1 MYNIFLQSHAGSW
14 AILIILFL
22 ISYFARKQK
31 ISVMLQRLFYII
43 MLVSGI
49 GMLVMR
55 DFELLYVVKGI
66 LAILLIGVMEMLT
79 ARSRKQRPVAG
90 LWVGF
95 VVLLAIVVLIGYEVI
110 AF

>member
-1 MYNIFLQSHAGSW
+1 MYNIFYQSHAGSW

-49 GMLVMR
+49 GMVFIMG
-55 DFELLYVVKGI
+55 FPLLYVVKGF
-66 LAILLIGVMEMLT
+66 LAILLIGTMEMLT
-79 ARSRKQRPVAG
+79 IRSRKGSPVGGIWA
-90 LWVGF
+90 GF
-95 VVLLAIVVLIGYEVI
+95 VILLAIVVLIGYDVI
-110 AF
+110 SF